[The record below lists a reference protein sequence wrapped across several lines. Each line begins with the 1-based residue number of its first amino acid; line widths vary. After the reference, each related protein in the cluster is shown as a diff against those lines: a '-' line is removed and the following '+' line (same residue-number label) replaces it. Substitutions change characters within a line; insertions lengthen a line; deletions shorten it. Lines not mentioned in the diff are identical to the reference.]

1 MSHRL
6 VKLRTLEPGD
16 KFQYA
21 GRNYMVVTPMHEM
34 RYLIGSAF
42 IWVADLKSG
51 DLVFISSDSA
61 VISYAD

>member
-1 MSHRL
+1 MKRL

-21 GRNYMVVTPMHEM
+21 GRNYMVVTPRHEM
-34 RYLIGSAF
+34 KYLTGNAF
-42 IWVADLKSG
+42 VWVADLKSG